1 LASYLIYDVLDNAIE
16 ASLKIDEGKRHI
28 RLFMK
33 YDCNALIITV
43 INTFIGDLNKNKD
56 GRILT
61 SKDNPFN
68 HGIGLESVR
77 KVARKYRGSVIIETK
92 DDCFII
98 KIAMCDLSEKLQVT
112 L

>member
-1 LASYLIYDVLDNAIE
+1 MIVILNNELDAEKLNKQI
-16 ASLKIDEGKRHI
+16 KDI
-28 RLFMK
+28 
-33 YDCNALIITV
+33 V
-43 INTFIGDLNKNKD
+43 LNKNKD